1 MNKMEWSKSWA
12 AWPIDNYRITIVI
25 TILLLTFGLYGLRV
39 MPKDE
44 FPPFTVRQGVVVA
57 VMPGA
62 TSEEIEAQVARPL
75 ERYLFTFKEV
85 KRSQTTTTSQ
95 NGMCV
100 VMVQLQDDA
109 DQKDEIWSKLKHGL
123 NTFKSQL
130 PSGVVA
136 LIVNDDF
143 GEACALLITLES
155 EQRSYREL
163 QGYSDELAD
172 RLRRVKSVSN
182 VRQYGEV
189 KEQLTLYVDRERL
202 AAYGIGQA
210 ALIQA
215 ISGQGLTTMAGSVTS
230 GEQNIQLHVSPT
242 QSSEEDLLNQI
253 VFSANNKVVRVRDI
267 ATVKREYDTSKS
279 YIENNGNRCVL
290 LSLEMNSGHNIVD
303 YGRQVDKVI
312 AQFKQD
318 YLPQDVEIRRI
329 TDLPQVVGD
338 SVHDFLRDLIE
349 SMIVI
354 ILVMMVLFPIRSAIV
369 AAITIPLSTFIS
381 TGIMYAMGVP
391 LNIITLACLIV
402 VLGMI
407 VDNSI
412 VVIDGYLEYLGKG
425 MSRRE
430 SAVRAVQQYFAPM
443 LLATVCICAIFF
455 PLVMTMT
462 AEAHDVIG
470 LFPVTITINLMVSLA
485 VAVAVIPL
493 LNATLIKQVDN
504 GMEENP
510 STPHPKRLKLTDRV
524 QVFYEKCLKWTFK
537 HPYTTIV
544 GAVLLVVGTSFIFP
558 HLKMRQFPY
567 ADRNQFAVEVYL
579 PEGEGL
585 DHTREIADSLRRVLQ
600 RDENVTSVTSFIG
613 CSSPRFQVSYAP
625 QMGGRNFAQLIV
637 NTPDIQSTFDVLN
650 AYAPEWSNHWPE
662 AYCRFKQMDFLMVP
676 TYEYR
681 FYGDDMDSIRAAA
694 DMLMAEMRRMPEL
707 EWVHTDYDQPHPIME
722 VSLDPVAST
731 QLGINRNLTELQ
743 LTLQTGEM
751 QVGSIWEGNYEVP
764 IIVKDEACTHMKLGE
779 VGNTYLTT
787 ATGASVPLRQVADV
801 RPTWT
806 ETKILHR
813 NGERCIS
820 ITAEGKRGVLAAPVQ
835 AKIGKIVS
843 NMQLPRGVRSEIGGE
858 VEKNAEMLPQ
868 IASGIG
874 IALVIIFFFILF
886 NFKRFGI
893 TIVCMVAIGLSIPGA
908 MIGLAIANK
917 TLGLTSLFGFIT
929 LMGIIMRN
937 EILIFE
943 HADQRIREG
952 WTAKDAAYDAGR
964 RRMVPIFL
972 TTATTAVGV
981 IPMIL
986 AGSSFWMPVGI
997 TIFAGGI
1004 GTLILVVTVLP
1015 VVYWKLQGSTEHTG
1029 KTESTESIIN
1039 N

>member
-1 MNKMEWSKSWA
+1 MEWNKSWA
-12 AWPIDNYRITIVI
+12 AWPVNNYRITLLI
-25 TILLLTFGLYGLRV
+25 TALLLAFGLYGLRV

-44 FPPFTVRQGVVVA
+44 FPPFTVRQGVVIA

-62 TSEEIEAQVARPL
+62 TSEEVETQVARPL

-85 KRSQTTTTSQ
+85 KRSQTTTSSQ
-95 NGMCV
+95 NGLCF

-130 PSGVVA
+130 PAGVVA

-143 GEACALLITLES
+143 GDACALLITLES
-155 EQRSYREL
+155 QQRSYREL

-189 KEQLTLYVDRERL
+189 KEQITLYVDRERL
-202 AAYGIGQA
+202 AAYGIGQG
-210 ALIQA
+210 ALMQA
-215 ISGQGLTTMAGSVTS
+215 INGQGLTTIAGSVTG
-230 GEQNIQLHVSPT
+230 GEQNIQLHVSST
-242 QSSEEDLLNQI
+242 ENSEEELMNQI
-253 VFSANNKVVRVRDI
+253 IFSSDNKVVRVRDV
-267 ATVKREYDTSKS
+267 ATVKREYDTSEK
-279 YIENNGNRCVL
+279 YIENNGNRCVV
-290 LSLEMNSGHNIVD
+290 LSLEMNSGNNIVD
-303 YGRQVDKVI
+303 YGEQVDEVI
-312 AQFKQD
+312 ATFKQE

-349 SMIVI
+349 SMVVI
-354 ILVMMVLFPIRSAIV
+354 ILVMMVLFPVRSAIV
-369 AAITIPLSTFIS
+369 AAITIPLSTFTS
-381 TGIMYAMGVP
+381 VGIMYALNIP

-430 SAVRAVQQYFAPM
+430 SAVKAVQQYFAPM

-455 PLVMTMT
+455 PLVMTMR
-462 AEAHDVIG
+462 AEAHDVISY
-470 LFPVTITINLMVSLA
+470 FPITITINLMVSLA
-485 VAVAVIPL
+485 VAVAVIPV
-493 LNATLIKQVDN
+493 LNAALIKKVDKP
-504 GMEENP
+504 EEG
-510 STPHPKRLKLTDRV
+510 KMKLTDRV
-524 QVFYEKCLKWTFK
+524 QVFYDKCLKWTFK
-537 HPYTTIV
+537 HPYVTMF
-544 GAVLLVVGTSFIFP
+544 GAVALVVATSFIFP

-585 DHTREIADSLRRVLQ
+585 DHTREIADSITHLLRR
-600 RDENVTSVTSFIG
+600 DERVTSVTTFYG

-625 QMGGRNFAQLIV
+625 QLGGRNFAQLIV

-650 AYAPEWSNHWPE
+650 DYAPKWSNHWPG
-662 AYCRFKQMDFLMVP
+662 AYVRFKQMDFLMVP

-681 FYGDDMDSIRAAA
+681 FYGDNMDSIRAAA
-694 DMLMAEMRRMPEL
+694 DLLMAEMRCMPEL
-707 EWVHTDYDQPHPIME
+707 EWVHTDYDQPHPILD
-722 VSLDPVAST
+722 VQLDPVSSA
-731 QLGINRNLTELQ
+731 QLGINRTTAELQ
-743 LTLQTGEM
+743 LMLQTGEM

-764 IIVKDEACTHMKLGE
+764 IIVKDQSTQSMKLSD

-787 ATGASVPLRQVADV
+787 PTGQSVALRQVADV
-801 RPTWT
+801 KPTWT
-806 ETKILHR
+806 ESKIVHR

-820 ITAEGKRGVLAAPVQ
+820 VTAEGKRNVLAAPVQ
-835 AKIGKIVS
+835 AKIGNIMKRLD
-843 NMQLPRGVRSEIGGE
+843 LPQGVRGEIGGE

-868 IASGIG
+868 IAAGIG

-893 TIVCMVAIGLSIPGA
+893 TTICMVAIALSIPGA

-943 HADQRIREG
+943 HADDRVKEG
-952 WTAKDAAYDAGR
+952 WTVKDAAFDAGR

-981 IPMIL
+981 IPMII

-1004 GTLILVVTVLP
+1004 GTLILVVIVLP
-1015 VVYWKLQGSTEHTG
+1015 VVYWKLTDKRER
-1029 KTESTESIIN
+1029 N
-1039 N
+1039 